1 MTSFA
6 VFKYLPEHMIKHC
19 QQLLNT
25 DCKVVR
31 IGKQHLYP
39 IFKCGSTSLM
49 NNADNIIKNDKIS
62 KLKSLTVFVRD
73 PNERFKTGVNTY
85 ARLNKTTVRKVL
97 SDIDKDIICNR
108 HFAPQFLW
116 FFHLMRYYKG
126 NVTIRPI
133 EDIKKYTS
141 AFENVA
147 EIKHKVKPNSKYVK
161 VDQELISRYMNK
173 TVSLPNLCVDLIEH
187 VLP

>member
-1 MTSFA
+1 
-6 VFKYLPEHMIKHC
+6 MIKHW

-31 IGKQHLYP
+31 IGKNYLYP

-62 KLKSLTVFVRD
+62 KLKALTVFVRD
-73 PNERFKTGVNTY
+73 PSERFKTGVNTY
-85 ARLNKTTVRKVL
+85 ARLNKMTVRSVL
-97 SDIDKDIICNR
+97 SGIRKDKICNR

-126 NVTIRPI
+126 KVTIRPI
-133 EDIKKYTS
+133 SDIKKHTP
-141 AFENVA
+141 AFENTTTVKHAVA
-147 EIKHKVKPNSKYVK
+147 INSKYVK
-161 VDQELISRYMNK
+161 VDEELIRRYMNK
-173 TVSLPNLCVDLIEH
+173 TVSLPTLCVNLIEH